1 MKSIAIIPVRMGS
14 SRFPGKPLKK
24 INGIPMVE
32 MIYKLISKNKSLS
45 KVVVAT
51 CDKIIFDYIKSI
63 NGEVVMTSIKHQRA
77 SDRTAEALIK
87 CEKKY
92 QQKFDVVVMVQGDE
106 PMVDKKMIQ
115 KSLEPFK
122 KNKKINVV
130 NLISKIKS
138 KQLMEDPNCIKVVKN
153 LNNEALYFS
162 RSPIPHNNKSKK
174 NFYGYKQVCIIP
186 FKKEFLLK
194 YIRLKPTELEEKE
207 SIDMMRILENGYSVN
222 LVEISKETFPV
233 DTLTDLQ
240 KVIKIINEK

>member
-14 SRFPGKPLKK
+14 TRFPGKPLKK

-32 MIYKLISKNKSLS
+32 LIYKLISKNKSLS

-92 QQKFDVVVMVQGDE
+92 KTKFDVVVMVQGDE
-106 PMVDKKMIQ
+106 PMVDKSMIE
-115 KSLEPFK
+115 KSIEPFK

-138 KQLMEDPNCIKVVKN
+138 KKLMEDPNCIKVVKN
-153 LNNEALYFS
+153 LKNEALYFS
-162 RSPIPHNNKSKK
+162 RSSIPHAIKSKK
-174 NFYGYKQVCIIP
+174 KFYGYKQVCIIP
-186 FKKEFLLK
+186 FRRKFLLK
-194 YIRLKPTELEEKE
+194 YIKLKPTELEERE
-207 SIDMMRILENGYSVN
+207 SVDMMRILENGYNIN

-233 DTLTDLQ
+233 DTLVDLQ
-240 KVIKIINEK
+240 NVIKIINEK

>member
-92 QQKFDVVVMVQGDE
+92 KQKFDVVVMVQGDE

-194 YIRLKPTELEEKE
+194 YIKLKPTELEEKE

>member
-92 QQKFDVVVMVQGDE
+92 KQKFDVVVMVQGDE
-106 PMVDKKMIQ
+106 KMVDKKMIQ

-194 YIRLKPTELEEKE
+194 YIKLKPTELEEKE